1 MIGLEP
7 ITCWLQ
13 ISCSANW
20 ATSAFKWMEK
30 DSNLRRRCQQIYSL
44 PPLATR
50 ESNHIYF
57 KHLNHNIIMT
67 RCEAVDRTW
76 TGNLL
81 ITNQLLCQLSHNG
94 MLDDI
99 THLWIVMTPTGFE
112 PVLPP
117 WKGGVLTTWPW
128 SLIPMTASRSMQ
140 YLKYYETPRAG
151 LEPATARLTAVCST
165 NWAIED
171 YYKVY
176 SYYIIYLQNN
186 IQESL
191 YISYTSAFFG

>member
-1 MIGLEP
+1 MIGFHIFIISLRN
-7 ITCWLQ
+7 ILLQ
-13 ISCSANW
+13 QKKHNFSSKLCSRGANQIW
-20 ATSAFKWMEK
+20 TGDEGVADLCLTTW
-30 DSNLRRRCQQIYSL
+30 LRR
-44 PPLATR
+44 
-50 ESNHIYF
+50 
-57 KHLNHNIIMT
+57 HN
-67 RCEAVDRTW
+67 
-76 TGNLL
+76 
-81 ITNQLLCQLSHNG
+81 
-94 MLDDI
+94 
-99 THLWIVMTPTGFE
+99 MTPTGFE
-112 PVLPP
+112 PMLPP

-128 SLIPMTASRSMQ
+128 SLILMTASRSMQ

-186 IQESL
+186 IQESF

>member
-1 MIGLEP
+1 MRRKAHQKEKDLRYSLKSFLVAGAGFEPTTFGLWARRATRLLHP
-7 ITCWLQ
+7 AILNYKRNTKISASKRRRPDLNWWSG
-13 ISCSANW
+13 SCSP
-20 ATSAFKWMEK
+20 MP
-30 DSNLRRRCQQIYSL
+30 YH
-44 PPLATR
+44 LATTP
-50 ESNHIYF
+50 YQ
-57 KHLNHNIIMT
+57 IICSF
-67 RCEAVDRTW
+67 RKK
-76 TGNLL
+76 
-81 ITNQLLCQLSHNG
+81 
-94 MLDDI
+94 
-99 THLWIVMTPTGFE
+99 MTPTGFE

-128 SLIPMTASRSMQ
+128 SLILMTASRSMQ

-186 IQESL
+186 IQESF